1 MRHKEIKTK
10 GYDALQIIKIF
21 LTKIYLFL
29 TP

>member
-1 MRHKEIKTK
+1 MRHIQIKTK
-10 GYDALQIIKIF
+10 GYDALKIIKIF